1 MRILIAGA
9 SWGHPMYEAAWKAA
23 LERMGNEVVSVSL
36 SPSRR
41 NIVSRIE
48 QRYSILGPYSAQIQ
62 EALKQQVRRTNP
74 DVVLIW
80 LGHGVFSDTV
90 KAIREYGKALVVS
103 YVHDDPF
110 AHRFHDL
117 SPRFHRWL
125 WRAFINALP
134 HYDLALFSKQQ
145 NVDDAYRFGCKKAAV
160 LPQYFVPEIHYP
172 RVLTDEEDYFRC
184 DVAFAGHFEPD
195 GRDRHIRQLVDSG
208 LKVNVYGDFTWKG
221 TPTKGWPENFTH
233 LPRADGDVYP
243 RALSGASMCLCFM
256 SKMNRDQY
264 TTRCF
269 EIPACGSV
277 LVCERT
283 VPLTQLFKEDEEAI
297 FFATSEELV
306 RKALY
311 LKENTAVRCEIA
323 HAGLKKVHSA
333 GHSVEG
339 RAGDFLS
346 LVNLLLRG

>member
-1 MRILIAGA
+1 MESRLRAYGKRGCVGYPYPRLAAILFLESSKGIR
-9 SWGHPMYEAAWKAA
+9 SSGHTRRKFKKHLSSRYVEPI
-23 LERMGNEVVSVSL
+23 RMLFLFGL
-36 SPSRR
+36 
-41 NIVSRIE
+41 
-48 QRYSILGPYSAQIQ
+48 AMACFQIQ
-62 EALKQQVRRTNP
+62 LRRFENM
-74 DVVLIW
+74 
-80 LGHGVFSDTV
+80 
-90 KAIREYGKALVVS
+90 GKRSSSVMCMMTHLRIGS
-103 YVHDDPF
+103 MISP
-110 AHRFHDL
+110 
-117 SPRFHRWL
+117 PRFHRWL